1 MKYFL
6 TALLTA
12 ALLLTPAVAAG
23 PENISAKSVVL
34 MDQATGT
41 VIYQENQD
49 EQLEPASVTKVMTML
64 LTAEA
69 LDSGTIS
76 KDDTVTVS
84 AYAASMGGSQVFLEE
99 GETISVE
106 DLLKSVAVASGNDAA
121 VTLAEYIAGSES
133 AFVDRMNQRA
143 KDLGMKN
150 THFCNCNG
158 LPADGH
164 VTTAYDIALMSREL
178 LSHDVIRD
186 YVTIWMD
193 SIRGGE
199 FQLANTNKLI
209 HYYDGATGLKTGST
223 STAGFCISAS
233 AQRDDLELI
242 AVVLGSET
250 SAQRFN
256 TAKSLLDYG
265 FNQYTL
271 VDAAPSDL
279 PEIPVKLGENSTVP
293 AVLDGNCLV
302 LVRKDQVDAV
312 ETEISAVSE
321 LDAPVTAGLSLGS
334 VKIKVNGTTVK
345 TVPLVAAQDVEKLN
359 FGGIFR
365 RIWSQMAMQ

>member
-1 MKYFL
+1 MKHFL
-6 TALLTA
+6 IALLAA
-12 ALLLTPAVAAG
+12 ALFTAPAAAAG

-41 VIYQENQD
+41 VIYEENQD

-64 LTAEA
+64 LVAEA
-69 LDSGTIS
+69 LDNGVIS
-76 KDDTVTVS
+76 MEDIVTVS

-99 GETISVE
+99 GEQISVE

-121 VTLAEYIAGSES
+121 VALAEYVAGSES

-143 KDLGMKN
+143 QELGMNN
-150 THFCNCNG
+150 THFLNCDG
-158 LPADGH
+158 LPAEGH
-164 VTTAYDIALMSREL
+164 LTTAYDIALMSREL
-178 LSHDVIRD
+178 LNHDVIRD

-193 SIRGGE
+193 SIRDGE
-199 FQLANTNKLI
+199 FQLSNTNKLI
-209 HYYDGATGLKTGST
+209 RYYDGATGLKTGST

-242 AVVLGSET
+242 AVVLGSDT
-250 SAQRFN
+250 SAERFN

-271 VDAAPSDL
+271 VDATPADL
-279 PEIPVKLGENSTVP
+279 PEVPVKLGETSTVQV
-293 AVLDGNCLV
+293 AVEGNCLV
-302 LVRKDQVDAV
+302 LVRKDQVEAV
-312 ETEISAVSE
+312 EAEISTVSG
-321 LDAPVTAGLSLGS
+321 LDAPVTSGASLGS
-334 VKIKVNGTTVK
+334 VKIKVDGTTVK
-345 TVPLVAAQDVEKLN
+345 TIPLVAAQDVEKLD

-365 RIWSQMAMQ
+365 RIWGQIAMQ